1 MGRLLVYPRSELE
14 STELTERTYKAVHL
28 LKLLL
33 FRAFM
38 DADVRFAFEEIKN
51 NTATPSFDML
61 MAAELDELFVVTGSA
76 AAARASNIH
85 VHHVHAAAPTFS
97 TIWEGLSLQVSFKV
111 LQHLLKHS
119 VTKQCY
125 MFSKKYPTIPPKA
138 FKSVSFQVLLYFV

>member
-1 MGRLLVYPRSELE
+1 MYPRSELE
-14 STELTERTYKAVHL
+14 STELMERTYKAVRL

-33 FRAFM
+33 FGAFM

-51 NTATPSFDML
+51 NTATLSFDML
-61 MAAELDELFVVTGSA
+61 MATELDEPFVVTDSA
-76 AAARASNIH
+76 AAARRPISMFIMFMQRPDILNY
-85 VHHVHAAAPTFS
+85 
-97 TIWEGLSLQVSFKV
+97 LKV

-125 MFSKKYPTIPPKA
+125 MFSKKYPTIPPKV